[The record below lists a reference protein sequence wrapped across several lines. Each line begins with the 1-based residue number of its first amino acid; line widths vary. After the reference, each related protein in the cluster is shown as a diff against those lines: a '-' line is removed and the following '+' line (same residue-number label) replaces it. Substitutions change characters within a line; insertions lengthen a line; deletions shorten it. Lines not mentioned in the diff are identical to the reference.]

1 MKNLLLLL
9 VFGLFFTT
17 AMNAQDM
24 TLAELQT
31 KKADL
36 ETKLAAAQADVD
48 TYAGDIAGLQDQI
61 NKLSGWITGFGGNIG
76 FNLNDSNNWIANPNP
91 NATSSGLN
99 IGLTAFANQD
109 KDKSLW
115 YNKAL
120 LTKAWQDIDLSAAD
134 GTVEE
139 DNLFDNGTVDILNL
153 SSLYGYKITK
163 SLALSALGEANTS
176 LGNFFKPGT
185 IDIGAGLTYTGI
197 ENLVLVVHP
206 LNYHIAFPADGTGF
220 DSQGALGAK
229 FRADYGREFS
239 INGRKLMW
247 SSTLTGFFPY
257 SDVLTDTVDSDGNA
271 FQAGLSEYTWLN
283 TLSFEVWKGIGV
295 GISAGLRD
303 ADFEDVDLNQKFYSL
318 GLTYVL

>member
-1 MKNLLLLL
+1 MKNLLLLI

-17 AMNAQDM
+17 GMNAQDM
-24 TLAELQT
+24 SLAELQA

-48 TYAGDIAGLQDQI
+48 TYTGDIDALQMEI

-91 NATSSGLN
+91 TATSSGLN
-99 IGLTAFANQD
+99 IGLTAYANQD

-120 LTKAWQDIDLSAAD
+120 LTKAWQDIDIIP
-134 GTVEE
+134 GE
-139 DNLFDNGTVDILNL
+139 DDKLFDQGTVDILNL

-220 DSQGALGAK
+220 DSAGALGAK
-229 FRADYGREFS
+229 FRADYGREFNV
-239 INGRKLMW
+239 NGRKLVW

-257 SDVLTDTVDSDGNA
+257 SDVLTATVDSEGNP
-271 FQAGLSEYTWLN
+271 FDAGISEYTWLN

-303 ADFEDVDLNQKFYSL
+303 ADFEDVDKNQKFYSL
-318 GLTYVL
+318 GLTYLL